1 VNADVISLDDIIRIT
16 RTQSAWSLTTHTD
29 PLKKDHS
36 LSNLRYL
43 FLLIDLIFTNK
54 VDVKKEG
61 LIDRLLGDFSR
72 PDVVEFIDKLR
83 SGEILNG
90 GIPFIPD
97 STLQIV
103 KEGQSSVVR
112 VVEDCQFEVGRAID
126 AIMSS
131 TNSASEKQKSES
143 CTIF

>member
-1 VNADVISLDDIIRIT
+1 
-16 RTQSAWSLTTHTD
+16 
-29 PLKKDHS
+29 
-36 LSNLRYL
+36 
-43 FLLIDLIFTNK
+43 